1 MRPFSTAAAAI
12 SRISQLHRWDRRFR
26 RQVGDVSR
34 ITVVS
39 QFFPPDFAATGQLLD
54 QLTTGLAGDGMQ
66 IQVLSGMPAYAYNRH
81 EAEPVAFEPNRV
93 IFRTRASRFWPK
105 RIRGR
110 AVNGLLFC
118 LRTSLRLLKYAR
130 RGDLIVYTTEPPY
143 LPVVGWLVHQL
154 TRTPLLRTT
163 PYVLLLYDLYP
174 DVLAE
179 LGILHDRHWLM
190 RIWRQLNRYAF
201 GAARDLIVLNE
212 AMRRRVAFFNPA
224 VTGRIHVIP
233 SWADTDA
240 IQPLIKTR
248 NWFVQRY
255 ALAESFNVLY
265 SGNQGRCHD
274 LVTLM
279 AAAMLLRQRAD
290 IRFVFIGAGPQHQRI
305 RDLAADWGLGNVLF
319 LPYQDL
325 DVLPFSLTCADLA
338 LVSLGLHAEGLV
350 APSKIYG
357 HLAAGTPLA
366 VVAPPDSELRALV
379 AEDLGRC
386 FDNADAAG
394 LAEYITQLAADPSQ
408 VLSVGAHCRATAVAR
423 FGRQTA
429 LAAYRAVLCG
439 SSPASEEPVGVS
451 HPLP

>member
-1 MRPFSTAAAAI
+1 LRPFSKAAAAI

-26 RQVGDVSR
+26 RQAADVTR
-34 ITVVS
+34 LTVVS

-54 QLTTGLAGDGMQ
+54 QLTLGLAGDGVQ

-81 EAEPVAFEPNRV
+81 DAEPVEFEPNRV

-179 LGILHDRHWLM
+179 LGVLHDRHWLM
-190 RIWRQLNRYAF
+190 RVWRQLNRYAF

-212 AMRRRVAFFNPA
+212 AMRRRVQFFNPDLSA
-224 VTGRIHVIP
+224 RISVIP
-233 SWADTDA
+233 SWADTEA
-240 IQPLIKTR
+240 IQPLSKER

-255 ALAESFNVLY
+255 ALKDSFNVLY

-279 AAAMLLRQRAD
+279 ASAMLLRQRDD

-305 RDLAADWGLGNVLF
+305 RDLAADWGLTNVLF
-319 LPYQDL
+319 LPYQDQ

-338 LVSLGLHAEGLV
+338 LVSLGLHAEGLI
-350 APSKIYG
+350 APSKVYG

-366 VVAPPDSELRALV
+366 VVAPPESELRELV
-379 AEDLGRC
+379 ADELGRC

-394 LAEYITQLAADPSQ
+394 LAAYITQLAANPP
-408 VLSVGAHCRATAVAR
+408 LARAVGAHCRAMAVERYGRETAVA
-423 FGRQTA
+423 
-429 LAAYRAVLCG
+429 AYRSVLI
-439 SSPASEEPVGVS
+439 SSFPSTG
-451 HPLP
+451 L